1 MTAVD
6 RDRLAE
12 LLDAER
18 QRFADDHPNSRAMFE
33 RTGGSL
39 MGGLPM
45 PWMTRW
51 ASPFPVFV
59 ESAKGAWLHDVDGHD
74 YLDLSLGDTGA
85 LFGHS
90 AEPIA
95 NAIAEQAARGITFML
110 PTADAAAV
118 GEALAARFGLPFWQF
133 ATTATDANRFALKMA
148 RAATG
153 RHMIVVF
160 DGCYHGSLDETLV
173 TVENGVVRASAENM
187 APAIDPAE
195 TTRVV
200 PFNDIDALRA
210 ALAPG
215 DVACVLCEP
224 ALTNSGLV
232 FPHEGFHD
240 AMRAATREHG
250 ALLVIDETHTIC
262 AGPGGATRAF
272 GLDPDIVTLGK
283 PLAGGVPAATYGFT
297 AALAEAIGDWTAGLA
312 SFVTGV
318 IGTLSGNALGMAAMR
333 AALEK
338 VMTEDAYA
346 RMTAQAARLA
356 DGTTD
361 IIAAHGLPWGVG
373 RLGASV
379 EYRFYPGEPANAA
392 EAADHP
398 DDARDALFRLFFLNR
413 GILLTIFYN
422 VALIAP
428 QVEPGDIDRHNEV
441 FAEFAALWTGLQR

>member
-1 MTAVD
+1 
-6 RDRLAE
+6 
-12 LLDAER
+12 
-18 QRFADDHPNSRAMFE
+18 
-33 RTGGSL
+33 
-39 MGGLPM
+39 
-45 PWMTRW
+45 
-51 ASPFPVFV
+51 
-59 ESAKGAWLHDVDGHD
+59 
-74 YLDLSLGDTGA
+74 
-85 LFGHS
+85 
-90 AEPIA
+90 
-95 NAIAEQAARGITFML
+95 
-110 PTADAAAV
+110 
-118 GEALAARFGLPFWQF
+118 
-133 ATTATDANRFALKMA
+133 MA

-153 RHMIVVF
+153 RHMIVAF

-215 DVACVLCEP
+215 EVACVLCEP
-224 ALTNSGLV
+224 VLTNSGLV
-232 FPHEGFHD
+232 FPREGFHD

-297 AALAEAIGDWTAGLA
+297 AALAETIGDWTAGLA

-318 IGTLSGNALGMAAMR
+318 TGTLSGNALGMAAMR

-346 RMTAQAARLA
+346 
-356 DGTTD
+356 
-361 IIAAHGLPWGVG
+361 
-373 RLGASV
+373 
-379 EYRFYPGEPANAA
+379 
-392 EAADHP
+392 
-398 DDARDALFRLFFLNR
+398 
-413 GILLTIFYN
+413 
-422 VALIAP
+422 
-428 QVEPGDIDRHNEV
+428 
-441 FAEFAALWTGLQR
+441 

>member
-18 QRFADDHPNSRAMFE
+18 QRFADNHPKSRALFE

-39 MGGLPM
+39 MGGVPM

-59 ESAKGAWLHDVDGHD
+59 ESAQDARLHDVDGHD

-153 RHMIVVF
+153 RHMIVAF

-215 DVACVLCEP
+215 EVACVLCEP
-224 ALTNSGLV
+224 VLTNSGLV
-232 FPHEGFHD
+232 FPREGFHD

-297 AALAEAIGDWTAGLA
+297 AALAETIGDWTAGLA

-318 IGTLSGNALGMAAMR
+318 TGTLSGNALGMAAMR

-346 RMTAQAARLA
+346 
-356 DGTTD
+356 
-361 IIAAHGLPWGVG
+361 
-373 RLGASV
+373 
-379 EYRFYPGEPANAA
+379 
-392 EAADHP
+392 
-398 DDARDALFRLFFLNR
+398 
-413 GILLTIFYN
+413 
-422 VALIAP
+422 
-428 QVEPGDIDRHNEV
+428 
-441 FAEFAALWTGLQR
+441 

>member
-1 MTAVD
+1 
-6 RDRLAE
+6 
-12 LLDAER
+12 
-18 QRFADDHPNSRAMFE
+18 
-33 RTGGSL
+33 
-39 MGGLPM
+39 
-45 PWMTRW
+45 
-51 ASPFPVFV
+51 
-59 ESAKGAWLHDVDGHD
+59 
-74 YLDLSLGDTGA
+74 
-85 LFGHS
+85 
-90 AEPIA
+90 
-95 NAIAEQAARGITFML
+95 
-110 PTADAAAV
+110 
-118 GEALAARFGLPFWQF
+118 LAARFGLPYWQF

-153 RHMIVVF
+153 RRMIVVF

-232 FPHEGFHD
+232 FPRDGFHD
-240 AMRAATREHG
+240 AMRAVTREHG
-250 ALLVIDETHTIC
+250 VLLVIDETHTIC

-283 PLAGGVPAATYGFT
+283 PLAGGIPAATYGFT

-318 IGTLSGNALGMAAMR
+318 TGTLSGNALGMAAMR
-333 AALEK
+333 AALER

-356 DGTTD
+356 DGTCD
-361 IIAAHGLPWGVG
+361 IIVAHGLPWGVG
-373 RLGASV
+373 RLGARV

-422 VALIAP
+422 VALVAP
-428 QVEPGDIDRHNEV
+428 QVEPGDIDRHNEI